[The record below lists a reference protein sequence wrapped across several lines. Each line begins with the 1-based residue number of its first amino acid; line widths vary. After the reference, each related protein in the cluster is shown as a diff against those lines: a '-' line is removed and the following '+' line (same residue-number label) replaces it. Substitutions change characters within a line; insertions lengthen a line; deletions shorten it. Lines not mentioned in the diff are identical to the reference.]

1 MKLPYSSVI
10 TAILVLQLG
19 AGTARA
25 AEQGHSVDEVRPLLK
40 DYCQSC
46 HGPDVQ
52 LANLRV
58 DNLSANV
65 AENRRTTEIWRNIL
79 NRMRRGEMPPKGSP
93 LPDTAQRDNAVA
105 VLRTAI
111 DHVLEQRRST
121 EGRTVLRRLN
131 RTEYQRT
138 MTDLLGYEMDYARDI
153 PPDSLS
159 RDGFRNNASS
169 LRMTGLQL
177 EYYLKAAREAM
188 ERIIISEPPPVLE
201 MRYTFTES
209 NIKQWK
215 IPAERIAKNV
225 VSRTDAFL
233 GHMDPSYPEKGEFE
247 VEVTAAAEL
256 KPNKGF
262 PIMQVSVGYRPDT
275 EILFRT
281 LETVELTSEEP
292 RTFKFRGQMENFPQ
306 PVRGQSKF
314 PGLVVRVTN
323 VYDDGTPR
331 PKMQT
336 REKEDGKKESY
347 YVEEPDF
354 PKVRVD
360 KVTLVGPLSD
370 VWPPDHHRRILFDSA
385 LHETDSSA
393 YAREVLA
400 KFMARAWRRPPE
412 PDAVDRYVEFF
423 ESQKEAFPV
432 FEERMRETL
441 AMVLISPEFLFLL
454 EPNSNDER
462 PLDAWELA
470 SRLSYFLWS
479 TMPDDRLFSLAE
491 SDELRD
497 PRILGAEV
505 DRMIADERAWQL
517 TDEFL
522 GAWLYLDS
530 MDRVAVNA
538 DYHPNFTD
546 HLKTQMRDETRQFFM
561 KILRDDLSATNLIDS
576 DFLVLNE
583 TMARHYGLEGTG
595 IEDIRGSTFR
605 RVPLDESSPRGGLL
619 TQASLLMGNSTGADS
634 HPIKRA
640 VWVRKRLL
648 DDPPPPPPANTPELD
663 TENPEL
669 AALSVREQLRV
680 HRQEESCASCHRDI
694 DPWGVAFEHF
704 DAVGQ
709 WRDQIRKMR
718 PRPEEPPKDP
728 AEGGEEEKKKEP
740 PPPEFDLLALDAH
753 ETLPDG
759 TEIHGVDD
767 LRAYLLG
774 PRRDDFAR
782 TTVSKMLAYALGRSL
797 ESSDETEVD
806 RLTTAFLANDM
817 KPRTLMRE
825 VVNSH
830 LFQTK

>member
-1 MKLPYSSVI
+1 MKLPHRFVI
-10 TAILVLQLG
+10 TALLSLQFG

-25 AEQGHSVDEVRPLLK
+25 AEQVRSIDEVRPLLR

-46 HGPDVQ
+46 HGPQVQ

-58 DNLSANV
+58 DNLSADI

-79 NRMRRGEMPPKGSP
+79 NRVRRGEMPPKGSP
-93 LPDTAQRDNAVA
+93 LPDATERDNAIA

-138 MTDLLGYEMDYARDI
+138 MTDLLGYKMDYARDI

-188 ERIIISEPPPVLE
+188 QRIIVSEPPPILE

-209 NIKQWK
+209 NLDKWRLEEEQ
-215 IPAERIAKNV
+215 IAKNV

-233 GHMDPSYPEKGEFE
+233 CHMNPSYPEKGEFL

-275 EILFRT
+275 EILFRI
-281 LETVELTSEEP
+281 LDTVELMSEEP

-331 PKMQT
+331 PKMQK
-336 REKEDGKKESY
+336 REKEDGKKDNFY
-347 YVEEPDF
+347 PAEPDF

-360 KVTLVGPLSD
+360 KVTLIGPLAE
-370 VWPPDHHRRILFDSA
+370 VWPPDHHRRILFDSE
-385 LHETDSSA
+385 LRETNPSA
-393 YAREVLA
+393 YAREVLTQ
-400 KFMARAWRRPPE
+400 FMARAWRRPPE
-412 PDAVDRYVEFF
+412 PDTVTRYVEFF
-423 ESQKEAFPV
+423 ESQEEAFPV
-432 FEERMRETL
+432 FEERLRETL
-441 AMVLISPEFLFLL
+441 AMVLISPEFLFLM
-454 EPNSNDER
+454 EPDSDDKR
-462 PLDAWELA
+462 PLDTWELA

-479 TMPDDRLFSLAE
+479 TMPDDRLFSLAKTGV
-491 SDELRD
+491 LRD
-497 PRILGAEV
+497 PKVLGAEV
-505 DRMIADERAWQL
+505 DRMIADKRAWQF

-522 GAWLYLDS
+522 GAWLYLDA

-546 HLKTQMRDETRQFFM
+546 HLKTQMRDETRHFFM
-561 KILRDDLSATNLIDS
+561 EILRDDLSATNLIDS
-576 DFLVLNE
+576 DFLMLNE
-583 TMARHYGLEGTG
+583 TMARHYGIEGTW
-595 IEDIRGSTFR
+595 GSTFR
-605 RVPLDESSPRGGLL
+605 RVTLDQSSPRGGLP

-648 DDPPPPPPANTPELD
+648 DDPPPPPPANVPELD

-680 HRQEESCASCHRDI
+680 HRQEESCASCHKDI

-709 WRDQIRKMR
+709 WRDEIRKMR

-728 AEGGEEEKKKEP
+728 TESDEEKKAEEEP
-740 PPPEFDLLALDAH
+740 PPPEFDLLPLDAH

-759 TEIHGVDD
+759 TDIRGVDD

-774 PRRDDFAR
+774 PRREDFAR
-782 TTVSKMLAYALGRSL
+782 TIVSKLLAYALGRSL
-797 ESSDETEVD
+797 ESSDEPEVD
-806 RLTTAFLANDM
+806 RLTAGFLENDL
-817 KPRTLMRE
+817 KPRTLVRE
-825 VVNSH
+825 VVNSN

>member
-1 MKLPYSSVI
+1 MKLPYLLVI
-10 TAILVLQLG
+10 AAIFSHPLG
-19 AGTARA
+19 VGIARA
-25 AEQGHSVDEVRPLLK
+25 AEAPRPVEEVRPLLK
-40 DYCQSC
+40 DYCYSC
-46 HGPDVQ
+46 HGPAVQ

-58 DNLSANV
+58 DDLSGNV

-79 NRMRRGEMPPKGSP
+79 NKVRRGEMPPKGSP
-93 LPDTAQRDNAVA
+93 HPDPAQRDNAIA

-111 DHVLEQRRST
+111 DRVLEERRST

-159 RDGFRNNASS
+159 RDGFRNNGSS
-169 LRMTGLQL
+169 LRMTGIQL
-177 EYYLKAAREAM
+177 EYYLNAAREAM
-188 ERIIISEPPPVLE
+188 KRVIVAEPPPILE
-201 MRYTFTES
+201 MRYAFTES
-209 NIKQWK
+209 NIKEWRLEEEQ
-215 IPAERIAKNV
+215 IAKNV

-233 GHMDPSYPEKGEFE
+233 GHMNPAYPEQGAFL
-247 VEVTAAAEL
+247 VEVTAAAEM

-281 LETVELTSEEP
+281 LDTVELTSDEA

-306 PVRGQSKF
+306 PVRGQSKY

-336 REKEDGKKESY
+336 RDKEDGKKENY
-347 YVEEPDF
+347 YPAEPDF

-360 KVTLVGPLSD
+360 KVTLVGPLTD
-370 VWPPDHHRRILFDSA
+370 VWPPDHHRRHLFDSE
-385 LHETDSSA
+385 LRETDPSG
-393 YAREVLA
+393 YVREVLTR
-400 KFMARAWRRPPE
+400 FMTRSWRRPPE
-412 PDAVDRYVEFF
+412 PDAVSRYVEFF
-423 ESQKEAFPV
+423 ESQKEAFPI
-432 FEERMRETL
+432 FEERVRETL
-441 AMVLISPEFLFLL
+441 AMVLISPEFLYLM
-454 EPNSNDER
+454 EPGTEVKR
-462 PLDAWELA
+462 PLDSWELA

-479 TMPDDRLFSLAE
+479 TMPDDRLLALAKTG
-491 SDELRD
+491 ELRD
-497 PRILGAEV
+497 PKVLGAEV
-505 DRMIADERAWQL
+505 ERMIADDRAWQF

-522 GAWLYLDS
+522 GAWLYLDG

-546 HLKTQMRDETRQFFM
+546 YLKTQMREETRQFFM
-561 KILRDDLSATNLIDS
+561 EILREDLSATNLIDS
-576 DFLVLNE
+576 NFLVLNE
-583 TMARHYGLEGTG
+583 TMARHYGIEG
-595 IEDIRGSTFR
+595 IWGSAFR
-605 RVPLDESSPRGGLL
+605 RVPLDQSSSRGGLI
-619 TQASLLMGNSTGADS
+619 TQASLLMGNSTGSDS

-648 DDPPPPPPANTPELD
+648 DDPPPPPPANVPELD
-663 TENPEL
+663 SESPEL
-669 AALSVREQLRV
+669 AALSVREQLRR
-680 HRQEESCASCHRDI
+680 HRQEESCASCHKDI

-709 WRDQIRKMR
+709 WRDQIRRMR
-718 PRPEEPPKDP
+718 PRPEQPPKDP
-728 AEGGEEEKKKEP
+728 AAKDEEKKAEAP
-740 PPPEFDLLALDAH
+740 PPPEFELLPLDAH

-759 TEIHGVDD
+759 TEINGVDD

-774 PRRDDFAR
+774 ARREDFAR
-782 TTVSKMLAYALGRSL
+782 TIVSKLLAYSLGRSL
-797 ESSDETEVD
+797 ESIDEPEVN
-806 RLTTAFLANDM
+806 RLTAGFLENNL
-817 KPRTLMRE
+817 KLRTLVRE
-825 VVNSH
+825 LVNSD

>member
-1 MKLPYSSVI
+1 MKLPHRFVI
-10 TAILVLQLG
+10 TALLSLQFG
-19 AGTARA
+19 AGA
-25 AEQGHSVDEVRPLLK
+25 AEQVRSIDEVRPLLR

-46 HGPDVQ
+46 HGPQVQ

-58 DNLSANV
+58 DNLSADI

-79 NRMRRGEMPPKGSP
+79 NRVRRGEMPPKGSP
-93 LPDTAQRDNAVA
+93 LPDATERDNAIA

-138 MTDLLGYEMDYARDI
+138 MTDLLGYKMDYARDI

-188 ERIIISEPPPVLE
+188 QRIIVSEPPPILE

-209 NIKQWK
+209 NLDKWRLEEEQ
-215 IPAERIAKNV
+215 IAKNV

-233 GHMDPSYPEKGEFE
+233 CHMNPSYPEKGEFL

-275 EILFRT
+275 EILFRI
-281 LETVELTSEEP
+281 LDTVELMSEEP

-331 PKMQT
+331 PKMQK
-336 REKEDGKKESY
+336 REKEDGKKENFY
-347 YVEEPDF
+347 PAEPDF

-360 KVTLVGPLSD
+360 KVTLIGPLAE
-370 VWPPDHHRRILFDSA
+370 VWPPDHHRRILFDSE
-385 LHETDSSA
+385 LRETNPSA
-393 YAREVLA
+393 YAREVLTQ
-400 KFMARAWRRPPE
+400 FMARAWRRPPE
-412 PDAVDRYVEFF
+412 PDAVTRYVEFF
-423 ESQKEAFPV
+423 ESQEEAFPV
-432 FEERMRETL
+432 FEERLRETL
-441 AMVLISPEFLFLL
+441 AMVLISPEFLFLM
-454 EPNSNDER
+454 EPDSDDKR
-462 PLDAWELA
+462 PLDTWELA

-479 TMPDDRLFSLAE
+479 TMPDDRLFSLAKTGV
-491 SDELRD
+491 LRD
-497 PRILGAEV
+497 PKVLGAEV
-505 DRMIADERAWQL
+505 DRMIADKRAWQF

-522 GAWLYLDS
+522 GAWLYLDA

-546 HLKTQMRDETRQFFM
+546 HLKTQMRDETRHFFM
-561 KILRDDLSATNLIDS
+561 EILRDDLSATNLIDS
-576 DFLVLNE
+576 DFLMLNE
-583 TMARHYGLEGTG
+583 TMARHYGIEGTW
-595 IEDIRGSTFR
+595 GSTFR
-605 RVPLDESSPRGGLL
+605 RVTLDQSSPRGGLP

-648 DDPPPPPPANTPELD
+648 DDPPPPPPANVPELD

-680 HRQEESCASCHRDI
+680 HRQEESCASCHKDI

-728 AEGGEEEKKKEP
+728 TESDEEKKAEEEP
-740 PPPEFDLLALDAH
+740 PPPEFDLLPLDAH

-759 TEIHGVDD
+759 TDIRGVDD

-774 PRRDDFAR
+774 PRREDFAR
-782 TTVSKMLAYALGRSL
+782 TIVSKLLAYALGRSL
-797 ESSDETEVD
+797 ESSDEPEVD
-806 RLTTAFLANDM
+806 RLTAGFLENDL
-817 KPRTLMRE
+817 KPLTLVRE
-825 VVNSH
+825 VVNSN